1 MGVIEDIL
9 RKYKETAKEIKRA
22 SQDCA
27 ALNLKRIFYA
37 AVAMLPLSSAAILV
51 FMFSAYQRPAELIWH
66 AGIIT
71 VHFASLFVMGAA
83 AIISGF
89 FIRRNIKGFR
99 VRLLQYALF
108 AATMCG
114 GILITAFGLLVSAG
128 NITCFILACV
138 ATGAVF
144 VTRPLYSAVIYFVSY
159 AAFFFAVSIPL
170 DSYNA
175 LLSARINGFAAA
187 ALGFLI
193 SVITWRGAY
202 SNIIKSKQIEAQR
215 KILQKAAFFDPLTGL
230 HNRRYFD
237 KLVSE
242 EISTERESGAPSCL
256 IMLDID
262 NFKDVNDKY
271 GHPNGDRM
279 LVEISKLLK
288 KNVRKTDSICRFGGE
303 EFILLLPEIT
313 LSDAVNAAEK
323 LRRAVE
329 SNVFRIE
336 GHDIK
341 ITASFGVARLDRS
354 ADPALINQYS
364 VVDKALYTAKQTG
377 RNRVVAAQAPS

>member
-9 RKYKETAKEIKRA
+9 RRYEETAKGIERA
-22 SQDCA
+22 SGDCA
-27 ALNLKRIFYA
+27 ALNLKRIFYGS
-37 AVAMLPLSSAAILV
+37 VAMLPLSSAAILV
-51 FMFSAYQRPAELIWH
+51 FMFSEYQTTEEFIWH

-89 FIRRNIKGFR
+89 FMRRNIKGFR
-99 VRLLQYALF
+99 VRLLHYALF

-114 GILITAFGLLVSAG
+114 GILITAFGLLVSPG
-128 NITCFILACV
+128 NITCFVLACV

-144 VTRPLYSAVIYFVSY
+144 VTRPLHSAVIYFVSC

-170 DSYNA
+170 DVYNA
-175 LLSARINGFAAA
+175 LMSARINGFAAA

-202 SNIIKSKQIEAQR
+202 SNIIKSKQIETQR
-215 KILQKAAFFDPLTGL
+215 KSLQKAAFLDPLTGL

-237 KLVSE
+237 RLVSE
-242 EISTERESGAPSCL
+242 EISAQRENGAPSCL

-271 GHPNGDRM
+271 GHPNGDRV
-279 LVEISKLLK
+279 LVGISGLLK
-288 KNVRKTDSICRFGGE
+288 KNVRKNDSVCRFGGE
-303 EFILLLPEIT
+303 EFILLLPEIS
-313 LSDAVNAAEK
+313 LPDAANAAEK
-323 LRRAVE
+323 LRRVVE
-329 SNVFRIE
+329 ESVFRIE

-354 ADPALINQYS
+354 ADPALISQYS
-364 VVDKALYTAKQTG
+364 VVDKALYTAKQNG
-377 RNRVVAAQAPS
+377 RNRVVATQAPS